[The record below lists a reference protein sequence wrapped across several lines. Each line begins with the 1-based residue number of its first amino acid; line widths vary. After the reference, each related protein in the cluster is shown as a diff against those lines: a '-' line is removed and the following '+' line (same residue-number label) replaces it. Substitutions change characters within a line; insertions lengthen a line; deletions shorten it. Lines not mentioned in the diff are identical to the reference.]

1 MANEKGL
8 LPSSSSDSD
17 SDSEV
22 GKQLK
27 RKKQF
32 APEQPRKKQE
42 ATETSRALSSPEH
55 SSRSS
60 ENNVFPSGEVG
71 VQVFPGRLLCIWRP
85 LQIRAQKA
93 IETGGSS
100 CYRSNCRTIPCH
112 FLKFLHRWTTH
123 RDEYSEA
130 ESRNVN
136 FPAIGPGSK
145 DWANAIEF
153 VPGQPYPGRTALA
166 CPEAAVQGSVPKAEC
181 EKEPGVMETKKQL
194 CTYAAMGECRSGES
208 CVYLHGDT
216 CNLCGLQV
224 LHPMDTV
231 QRSQHIK
238 SCIEAHE
245 KDIELSFAV
254 QRSKD
259 MACDICMEVV
269 YEKANP
275 SERRFGI
282 LSNCNHTCCL
292 KCTREWR
299 SAKQFDSEIIK
310 ACPECRITSH
320 FVIPSE
326 YWVEEKEEKQK
337 LIQKYKEA
345 MSNKTCRYFDEGHGN
360 CLFGSN
366 CLYKHAYPDGP

>member
-1 MANEKGL
+1 MANEEGL
-8 LPSSSSDSD
+8 LPSSSSFSD
-17 SDSEV
+17 SDSEA

-32 APEQPRKKQE
+32 APEQPRKKQK
-42 ATETSRALSSPEH
+42 AAETLRALSSPEH
-55 SSRSS
+55 SSSSS
-60 ENNVFPSGEVG
+60 ENNVFPSGEAGYFMHG
-71 VQVFPGRLLCIWRP
+71 VCKEGDDGRCSHDLSDSPYDVVRKSFQRGYCVYGDHCSSSVAGP
-85 LQIRAQKA
+85 LVEMNA
-93 IETGGSS
+93 
-100 CYRSNCRTIPCH
+100 
-112 FLKFLHRWTTH
+112 
-123 RDEYSEA
+123 SEA
-130 ESRNVN
+130 ESRNAN
-136 FPAIGPGSK
+136 FPAIGPGSE
-145 DWANAIEF
+145 DWANVIEF
-153 VPGQPYPGRTALA
+153 VLGQPYHGSTALA
-166 CPEAAVQGSVPKAEC
+166 CPEAAVQGSVPKAES

-194 CTYAAMGECRSGES
+194 CTYAAVGES
-208 CVYLHGDT
+208 RKGGNCVYLRGGICD
-216 CNLCGLQV
+216 LRGLQV
-224 LHPMDTV
+224 LHPMDTA

-245 KDIELSFAV
+245 RDMELSYAV

-282 LSNCNHTCCL
+282 LSSCNHTYRL
-292 KCTREWR
+292 KCIREWR

-345 MSNKTCRYFDEGHGN
+345 MSNKAHRYFEEGRGN

-366 CLYKHAYPDGP
+366 CFYKHAYPDGP